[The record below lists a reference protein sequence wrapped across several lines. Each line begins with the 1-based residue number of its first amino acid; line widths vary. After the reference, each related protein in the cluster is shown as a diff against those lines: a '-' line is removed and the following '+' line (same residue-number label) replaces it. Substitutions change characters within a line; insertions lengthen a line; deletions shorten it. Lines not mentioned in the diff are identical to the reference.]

1 MSTIESRF
9 ANWEYQDYVP
19 VFYNDF
25 VVVFPVENCTSEN
38 IVKINID
45 TNTLANELKQK
56 YPHANFKIILCIKNI
71 HHYLYFDEGIGDE
84 LRIFYDPDGGFS
96 RRFLGSVD
104 TVITTTS
111 TGLYQEQD
119 LGFLKVIKI

>member
-38 IVKINID
+38 ISKIAID
-45 TNTLANELKQK
+45 TNKLASDLKQK
-56 YPHANFKIILCIKNI
+56 YPDATFKIILCIKNI
-71 HHYLYFDEGIGDE
+71 HHYLYVEEGMGDE
-84 LRIFYDPDGGFS
+84 IRIFYDPDGGFS

-104 TVITTTS
+104 RVITTTS

-119 LGFLKVIKI
+119 